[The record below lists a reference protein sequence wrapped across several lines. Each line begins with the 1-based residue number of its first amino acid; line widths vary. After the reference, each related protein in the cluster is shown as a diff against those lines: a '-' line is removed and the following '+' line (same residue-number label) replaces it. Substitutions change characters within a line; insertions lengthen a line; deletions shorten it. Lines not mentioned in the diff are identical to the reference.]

1 MNIKQRGPLR
11 MHGYAKGTLCNVQQH
26 DVLDDFV
33 PLLEG
38 LIRFF

>member
-1 MNIKQRGPLR
+1 MGFEWVILDATLYNI
-11 MHGYAKGTLCNVQQH
+11 QQQ